1 MQGSQNRDFCGSRGS
16 QNLASGRGP
25 RASCRGQKIRPVVP
39 DLVLLV
45 EVPKSSPRCGGLP
58 GPLRGSHFDGAVVT
72 VVLRVGRD
80 LVLSARVRGHVGVTS
95 PSPCPEKWSKEI
107 VIHNPESEV
116 ANFGYNA
123 HNYDFLRTLLHSFF
137 YKGCWIHLTSYI
149 PYFFWNL
156 TSLIP

>member
-1 MQGSQNRDFCGSRGS
+1 MELWSENTLKNSTSDQNVTYSNYNTIFAEMGQFLARQHFACKKAHDTSASGASLRASCRTQGSQNRDSCGSRGS

-95 PSPCPEKWSKEI
+95 PSPCPEK
-107 VIHNPESEV
+107 
-116 ANFGYNA
+116 
-123 HNYDFLRTLLHSFF
+123 
-137 YKGCWIHLTSYI
+137 
-149 PYFFWNL
+149 
-156 TSLIP
+156 